1 MKIMGKIGF
10 LCELSEAEVAMLR
23 EIAERDGLTLEE
35 ALQKAVKKFLS
46 IGVQTPNRD
55 KPLEVA

>member
-46 IGVQTPNRD
+46 IGV
-55 KPLEVA
+55 